1 MGPMARVGSVDT
13 RLVII
18 RGNSGSGKTTIA
30 RLLREAVP
38 DLAIISLDVLR
49 RDILGIRD
57 VADNPSIALID
68 LVARFALTQQRP
80 VVIEGILNAPR
91 YGEMLRTLAAD
102 HRGVTRTYV
111 LDVPFEETLRR
122 HSTKPK
128 ASEFGEVEMRAWWH
142 GLQLVDGLDE
152 TLLGSDLS
160 AHDAASKILD
170 ECGLGPAVPGA
181 PALAPS
187 DTGQRC
193 DRPRSWPLSGPRS

>member
-1 MGPMARVGSVDT
+1 MVGLTAWVVGSVDT
-13 RLVII
+13 RLVIL
-18 RGNSGSGKTTIA
+18 RGNSGSGKTT
-30 RLLREAVP
+30 
-38 DLAIISLDVLR
+38 
-49 RDILGIRD
+49 
-57 VADNPSIALID
+57 IALID

-152 TLLGSDLS
+152 TVLGADLS
-160 AHDAASKILD
+160 ARDAASVILH

-181 PALAPS
+181 PALAPTPS
-187 DTGQRC
+187 DPGQ
-193 DRPRSWPLSGPRS
+193 